1 MPASDKNL
9 FDPFAV
15 LGIQTTTVRH
25 SPMFTVED
33 GEKLLVDVPGGHCKT
48 LFLKNKNGNHWL
60 VVMLGNIRLDM
71 KMLQKKLGS
80 SRLSFAKPDLM
91 REVLGVEPG
100 AVSPFTLLNA
110 SARNIKVVLDKKM
123 MREKLLNYHPLRNDA
138 TTTITASDLLKFIYA
153 MEHKPIILDM

>member
-1 MPASDKNL
+1 MPASDNNL
-9 FDPFAV
+9 FDQFAA
-15 LGIQTTTVRH
+15 LGIETTTVRH
-25 SPMFTVED
+25 PPMFTVED

-48 LFLKNKNGNHWL
+48 LFLKEKKGDLWL

-71 KMLQKKLGS
+71 KLLQKKLGS

-100 AVSPFTLLNA
+100 AVSSFALLNA
-110 SARNIKVVLDKKM
+110 SARNIKVILDKKM
-123 MREKLLNYHPLRNDA
+123 MREKFLNYHPLRNDA

-153 MEHKPIILDM
+153 MEHTPIILDM

>member
-9 FDPFAV
+9 FDQFAV
-15 LGIQTTTVRH
+15 LGIQTTAVRH

-33 GEKLLVDVPGGHCKT
+33 EEKLLTEVPGRHCKT
-48 LFLKNKNGNHWL
+48 LFLKDKNGNLWL

-91 REVLGVEPG
+91 REVLGVEPRRG
-100 AVSPFTLLNA
+100 IVLCPF
-110 SARNIKVVLDKKM
+110 
-123 MREKLLNYHPLRNDA
+123 E
-138 TTTITASDLLKFIYA
+138 
-153 MEHKPIILDM
+153 

>member
-48 LFLKNKNGNHWL
+48 LFLKNKNRNLWL
-60 VVMLGNIRLDM
+60 VVMFGNIRLDM
-71 KMLQKKLGS
+71 KMLQKTGFFMTIIRKTRFDEGGLGG
-80 SRLSFAKPDLM
+80 RTRRGNTLC
-91 REVLGVEPG
+91 
-100 AVSPFTLLNA
+100 PF
-110 SARNIKVVLDKKM
+110 
-123 MREKLLNYHPLRNDA
+123 E
-138 TTTITASDLLKFIYA
+138 
-153 MEHKPIILDM
+153 

>member
-9 FDPFAV
+9 FAPFAV

-48 LFLKNKNGNHWL
+48 LFLKNKNGNLWL
-60 VVMLGNIRLDM
+60 IVMLGNIRLDM

-80 SRLSFAKPDLM
+80 SRRSFAKPDLM

-100 AVSPFTLLNA
+100 AVSLFTLLNE

-123 MREKLLNYHPLRNDA
+123 MKEKILNYHPLRNDA

-153 MEHKPIILDM
+153 MEHTPIILDM

>member
-1 MPASDKNL
+1 MACCDVGEYTL
-9 FDPFAV
+9 
-15 LGIQTTTVRH
+15 RH
-25 SPMFTVED
+25 ENAT
-33 GEKLLVDVPGGHCKT
+33 
-48 LFLKNKNGNHWL
+48 
-60 VVMLGNIRLDM
+60 
-71 KMLQKKLGS
+71 KKLGS
-80 SRLSFAKPDLM
+80 SQLSFAKPDLM
-91 REVLGVEPG
+91 KEVLGVEPG

>member
-9 FDPFAV
+9 FDQFAV

-33 GEKLLVDVPGGHCKT
+33 GKKLLVDVPGGHCKT
-48 LFLKNKNGNHWL
+48 LFLKGKTGDLWL
-60 VVMLGNIRLDM
+60 VVMLGHIRLDIN
-71 KMLQKKLGS
+71 MLQKKLGS

-100 AVSPFTLLNA
+100 AVTPLALLNK
-110 SARNIKVVLDKKM
+110 SARNIEVVLDKKM

-138 TTTITASDLLKFIYA
+138 TTTITAPDLLKFIYA
-153 MEHKPIILDM
+153 MEHTPIILDM

>member
-9 FDPFAV
+9 FDQFAV

-48 LFLKNKNGNHWL
+48 LFLKGKKGDLWL
-60 VVMLGNIRLDM
+60 VVMLGHIRLDIN
-71 KMLQKKLGS
+71 MLKKKLGS

-100 AVSPFTLLNA
+100 AVTPFALLNE
-110 SARNIKVVLDKKM
+110 SARSIKVVLDKKM
-123 MREKLLNYHPLRNDA
+123 MSEKLLNYHPLRNDA
-138 TTTITASDLLKFIYA
+138 TTTITASDLLKFIHA
-153 MEHKPIILDM
+153 MKHEPIILDL

>member
-9 FDPFAV
+9 FDQFAV
-15 LGIQTTTVRH
+15 LGIQTTTVKH

-33 GEKLLVDVPGGHCKT
+33 GKDLLVDGPGGHCKT
-48 LFLKNKNGNHWL
+48 LFLKDKKGKLWL
-60 VVMLGNIRLDM
+60 VVTLGNIRLDM

-100 AVSPFTLLNA
+100 AVTPFALLNE
-110 SARNIKVVLDKKM
+110 SARNIKVVLDKNM
-123 MREKLLNYHPLRNDA
+123 MREQLLNYHPLRNDA
-138 TTTITASDLLKFIYA
+138 TTTITASDLLKFIHA
-153 MEHKPIILDM
+153 MKHEPIILDM

>member
-9 FDPFAV
+9 FDQFAV

-33 GEKLLVDVPGGHCKT
+33 GEKLLVDVPGGYCKT

-91 REVLGVEPG
+91 RE
-100 AVSPFTLLNA
+100 
-110 SARNIKVVLDKKM
+110 
-123 MREKLLNYHPLRNDA
+123 KLLNYHPLRNDA

-153 MEHKPIILDM
+153 MEHKPTILDM

>member
-1 MPASDKNL
+1 MPAPDKNL

-48 LFLKNKNGNHWL
+48 LFLKDKNQRLWL
-60 VVMLGNIRLDM
+60 VVMLGKLRLDM
-71 KMLQKKLGS
+71 KKLQKKLSS

-91 REVLGVEPG
+91 REVLGVEPRRG
-100 AVSPFTLLNA
+100 IVLCPF
-110 SARNIKVVLDKKM
+110 
-123 MREKLLNYHPLRNDA
+123 E
-138 TTTITASDLLKFIYA
+138 
-153 MEHKPIILDM
+153 